1 MPTTICVGPVFCIWK
16 LMVCKVVK
24 RKKTKNRQIDNY
36 IVLPKTANV
45 FMKVYNIY
53 IDGTT
58 SIFGD

>member
-1 MPTTICVGPVFCIWK
+1 METDGLQSCQ
-16 LMVCKVVK
+16 
-24 RKKTKNRQIDNY
+24 KKKIKNCQIDNF

-58 SIFGD
+58 SIFGDWLDEEQQ